1 MKLFDELLEK
11 SAKLADQAAKVAGE
25 AFEQS
30 KVVAGEAMDKG
41 KKKMEELSLEGEL
54 SKAQKQLGSLVYIM
68 HKTGEENPELLQQY
82 FAEIE
87 AIEEKLAN
95 LKSAKPAETEEAE
108 DVSDVAD
115 FSLEDIE
122 KAADE
127 LALETAEI
135 VVEEV
140 YADEEEKTEE

>member
-11 SAKLADQAAKVAGE
+11 SAKFADQAAKVAGE

-41 KKKMEELSLEGEL
+41 KRKVEELSLENEL
-54 SKAQKQLGSLVYIM
+54 SKAQKQLGALVYVM
-68 HKTGEENPELLQQY
+68 HKTGEENPELLEQY

-87 AIEEKLAN
+87 AIEEKIAN
-95 LKSAKPAETEEAE
+95 LKSAKAEEAE
-108 DVSDVAD
+108 DVSE
-115 FSLEDIE
+115 FSMEDIE

-127 LALETAEI
+127 LAKETAEI

-140 YADEEEKTEE
+140 YADEDKTEE